1 MCLPSSLCKYVISV
15 VLFCYV
21 VCFVFYFFHVLF
33 CFCDVLFLNLRQ
45 EILKNKCMIWW
56 YIYQLHVKK
65 KKQLMTNENIFWYC
79 NETYYLYWFLTTEKK
94 GENCWFV
101 IRKKKTTHVLITW
114 PFFSFVSCINKNGF
128 SCLNWI
134 IELNC

>member
-21 VCFVFYFFHVLF
+21 VCFVFFMF
-33 CFCDVLFLNLRQ
+33 CFVFVMFCFLNLRQ

-65 KKQLMTNENIFWYC
+65 KNNWWRMK
-79 NETYYLYWFLTTEKK
+79 TYFDIAMRHITYIDSWRLKK
-94 GENCWFV
+94 GGQLLICYSKE
-101 IRKKKTTHVLITW
+101 KTTHVLITW
-114 PFFSFVSCINKNGF
+114 PFFSFVSFINKNGF